1 MPDNNNGNNPSN
13 AGSGSN
19 PDILSSLQG
28 YINNTNTSRNNAIAL
43 LKSIDQTTKQ
53 ILQSGGGMSASN
65 AQNMMPGARGSNTY
79 FQSRTNYSSRGLG
92 GGSFKQFTSTLQ
104 KTMMEELIGNE
115 FKNSLRDIRD
125 KLARDLGVNVEQV
138 PAELGKMLGGKLAG
152 AIKNFGPV
160 NDAIGSFKDTIA
172 GKFNDIK
179 NAYVRGRNQHYAN
192 THGGAAY
199 DPQRSSASTI
209 RDAIRTP
216 SGTSMFGG
224 GSAPGSNSRF
234 AYNIQAQTVIIRANS
249 IIQESERPEGLQGNL
264 SDDALSSILDLLG
277 GGSSVDDM
285 INGISSILNGS
296 ASSAGAGAVGAGA
309 GAAGAAGAG
318 AAGAAGAGAAGAAG
332 AGAVGA
338 AGAGAVGAGITEAL
352 GALAA
357 VAPEILLVIG
367 AIVAVTMVLDA
378 LSDAVKPMVEGSKK
392 LFKSLSDAAN
402 RYEKSREAN
411 MDAAQKRL
419 KADIET
425 MVTTPFDILKSAAQN
440 LYDAWDESVR
450 TINGTQGYNK
460 DQLYDLIGNFAD
472 RLRSEGLERVVS
484 TDTVTTNL
492 AKVLEFGLSG
502 TVAEEFAYLA
512 TKLNAAIPTEDFFNY
527 AGTYSSIA
535 ANAIQQGKSQSDA
548 IAYANSQLE
557 SFASNLLYAS
567 REISGGFTTGLKDAN
582 TLFQQS
588 VQIAQ
593 ASKTNNAT
601 QISGVMTAV
610 SAIVGA
616 VAPDL
621 ATSMT
626 DAIYKAATGGNSSEI
641 VALRSLAGI
650 NASNTE
656 FLKKLS
662 EDPQGVFTTLF
673 DNLGNMQKMSQDSYM
688 EVAEGLSSVFGVSMD
703 AFARVDFN
711 YLAQAI
717 SSMNTSNG
725 SLEENLELLASGET
739 TTNAEQLRMQQIN
752 EYMWNEGLAYV
763 MDNEAARSIQE
774 HMWDEQIARE
784 LMEATYGVEI
794 QGAALEFLEGIRK
807 TIDNILGFLNPFK
820 MFSKV
825 ANLVG
830 SIGEA
835 KAQDIDLTQLLE
847 LGKLGGGN
855 AKALY
860 QLTTRNADLNL
871 TEALVDM
878 MGGVSAYN
886 IASNG
891 RKFASNLLYTGWS
904 NVFDATAGGQGM
916 NALYALVS
924 TGAGKAG
931 QGISSMFNGKSA
943 YSWGTIG
950 KSTASALSSTA
961 GLSATS
967 TANGLAALSAEQK
980 EVSATAQAQETA
992 KQNLTNMLNSMQTY
1006 VEEAT
1011 SKGDA
1016 ADYDEWVKSASSANR
1031 IDNFAEALE
1040 AAGMTEE
1047 AVKSQF
1053 DAATTQAAQ
1062 TAEKER
1068 KLREEKF
1075 WTDTVDL
1082 LTVNNT
1088 MLESI
1093 FDKQTEFFQAIVD
1106 YFIDHLVYSS
1116 SYSHTDVSTVQK
1128 KEKNKSE
1135 TAIYELARALTQN
1148 TTDLLDPTV
1157 QTNAILAQILKL
1169 VNVLVQQGTLNT
1181 ESGAMSNILANMAT
1195 GNWELKVPTSSSSE

>member
-13 AGSGSN
+13 GGSGSN

-92 GGSFKQFTSTLQ
+92 GGSSFRQFTSSLQ

-138 PAELGKMLGGKLAG
+138 PVELGKMLGGKLAG
-152 AIKNFGPV
+152 AIKNFGPID
-160 NDAIGSFKDTIA
+160 DAIGSFKDTVA
-172 GKFNDIK
+172 NKFKEVK
-179 NAYVRGRNQHYAN
+179 NAYVRGRDDNYAR

-224 GSAPGSNSRF
+224 GSTPGSNNRA

-285 INGISSILNGS
+285 INGISSTLKGS
-296 ASSAGAGAVGAGA
+296 ASSAGAAGAGA
-309 GAAGAAGAG
+309 G
-318 AAGAAGAGAAGAAG
+318 
-332 AGAVGA
+332 

-352 GALAA
+352 GELAA
-357 VAPEILLVIG
+357 VAPEIIL

-425 MVTTPFDILKSAAQN
+425 MVTTPFDILKSAAEN
-440 LYDAWDESVR
+440 LYNAWDESVR

-460 DQLYDLIGNFAD
+460 DQLYDLMGNFAD
-472 RLRSEGLERVVS
+472 RLRSDGLERVVS

-492 AKVLEFGLSG
+492 AKVLESGLSG

-535 ANAIQQGKSQSDA
+535 ANAIQQGKSQSEA
-548 IAYANSQLE
+548 IAYANNQLE

-820 MFSKV
+820 MFSKLS
-825 ANLVG
+825 NLVG
-830 SIGEA
+830 SIEEA
-835 KAQDIDLTQLLE
+835 EAQDVDLTQSLE

-860 QLTTRNADLNL
+860 QLTTRNKDLNL
-871 TEALVDM
+871 TENLVNM

-886 IASNG
+886 IASTK
-891 RKFASNLLYTGWS
+891 RKVTSDLLYTGWNS
-904 NVFDATAGGQGM
+904 LFDATYGGHGM
-916 NALYALVS
+916 NALYALAS
-924 TGAGKAG
+924 TEAGKAG
-931 QGISSMFNGKSA
+931 QNVSSMFNGKSA

-961 GLSATS
+961 SLSATS
-967 TANGLAALSAEQK
+967 TSGGLAAISSEQQ
-980 EVSATAQAQETA
+980 EASATAQAQKVAT
-992 KQNLTNMLNSMQTY
+992 QNLTNMLNSMQTY
-1006 VEEAT
+1006 VDEAT
-1011 SKGDA
+1011 AKGET
-1016 ADYDEWVKSASSANR
+1016 ADYDEWVKSASSTNR
-1031 IDNFAEALE
+1031 IDDFAAALQE
-1040 AAGMTEE
+1040 AGMTEE

-1116 SYSHTDVSTVQK
+1116 SYSHRDVSAVQK

-1135 TAIYELARALTQN
+1135 TAIYELAQALTQN

>member
-13 AGSGSN
+13 GGSGSN

-92 GGSFKQFTSTLQ
+92 GGGSFRQFTSSLQ

-152 AIKNFGPV
+152 AIKNFGPID
-160 NDAIGSFKDTIA
+160 DAIGSFKDTVA
-172 GKFNDIK
+172 NKFKEVK
-179 NAYVRGRNQHYAN
+179 NAYVRGRNDNYAR

-199 DPQRSSASTI
+199 DPQRSSASII

-224 GSAPGSNSRF
+224 GSTPGSNNRA

-285 INGISSILNGS
+285 INGISSILKGS
-296 ASSAGAGAVGAGA
+296 ASS
-309 GAAGAAGAG
+309 AGAAGAG
-318 AAGAAGAGAAGAAG
+318 AAGAGAGAAGAGAAGAGAAG
-332 AGAVGA
+332 ASAAGAAGA

-425 MVTTPFDILKSAAQN
+425 MVTTPFDILKSAAEN
-440 LYDAWDESVR
+440 LYNAWDESVR

-460 DQLYDLIGNFAD
+460 DQLYDLMGNFAD
-472 RLRSEGLERVVS
+472 RLRSDGLERVVS

-492 AKVLEFGLSG
+492 AKVLESGLSG

-535 ANAIQQGKSQSDA
+535 ANAIQQGKSQSEA

-820 MFSKV
+820 MFSKLS
-825 ANLVG
+825 NLVG
-830 SIGEA
+830 SIEEA
-835 KAQDIDLTQLLE
+835 EAQDVDLTQLLE

-860 QLTTRNADLNL
+860 QLTTRNKDLNL
-871 TEALVDM
+871 TENLVNM

-886 IASNG
+886 IASTK
-891 RKFASNLLYTGWS
+891 RQITSDLLYTGW
-904 NVFDATAGGQGM
+904 NNLFDATAGGQGM

-961 GLSATS
+961 SLSASSTS
-967 TANGLAALSAEQK
+967 TGLAAISSEQK
-980 EVSATAQAQETA
+980 EASATVQAQKVAT
-992 KQNLTNMLNSMQTY
+992 QNLTNMLNSMQTY
-1006 VEEAT
+1006 VDEAT
-1011 SKGDA
+1011 AKGET

-1031 IDNFAEALE
+1031 IDDFAAALQE
-1040 AAGMTEE
+1040 AGMTEE

-1053 DAATTQAAQ
+1053 DSATTQAAQ

-1088 MLESI
+1088 MLQSI

>member
-92 GGSFKQFTSTLQ
+92 GGGSFRQFTDNLQ

-152 AIKNFGPV
+152 AIKNLKPV
-160 NDAIGSFKDTIA
+160 DEAIGSFKDIVS

-179 NAYVRGRNQHYAN
+179 NAYVRGRNNNYAS
-192 THGGAAY
+192 THDGAAY
-199 DPQRSSASTI
+199 NPQRSSASTI

-224 GSAPGSNSRF
+224 SSAPGGSNRA

-285 INGISSILNGS
+285 INGISSILKGS
-296 ASSAGAGAVGAGA
+296 ASSAGAAGA
-309 GAAGAAGAG
+309 GAGAAGAG
-318 AAGAAGAGAAGAAG
+318 AAGAGAAGASAAGAAGAAG
-332 AGAVGA
+332 

-460 DQLYDLIGNFAD
+460 DQLYDLIGSFAD

-1031 IDNFAEALE
+1031 IDDFAAALQE
-1040 AAGMTEE
+1040 AGMTEE

-1053 DAATTQAAQ
+1053 DSATTQAAQ

-1116 SYSHTDVSTVQK
+1116 SYSHRDVSAVQK

-1135 TAIYELARALTQN
+1135 TAIYELAQALTQN

>member
-92 GGSFKQFTSTLQ
+92 GGGSFRQFTDNLQ

-152 AIKNFGPV
+152 AIKNLKPV
-160 NDAIGSFKDTIA
+160 DEAIGSFKDIIS

-179 NAYVRGRNQHYAN
+179 NAYVRGRNNNYAS
-192 THGGAAY
+192 THDGAAY
-199 DPQRSSASTI
+199 NPQRSSASTI

-224 GSAPGSNSRF
+224 SSAPGGSNRA

-285 INGISSILNGS
+285 VNGISSILKGS
-296 ASSAGAGAVGAGA
+296 ASSAGAAGAEAVGAGAAGAGA
-309 GAAGAAGAG
+309 GAAGAS
-318 AAGAAGAGAAGAAG
+318 AAGAAG
-332 AGAVGA
+332 

-352 GALAA
+352 GALSA
-357 VAPEILLVIG
+357 VAPEILLIIG
-367 AIVAVTMVLDA
+367 AVVAATMVFDA
-378 LSDAVKPMVEGSKK
+378 LVDAVKPMIEGSKK

-425 MVTTPFDILKSAAQN
+425 MVTTPFDILKSAAEN
-440 LYDAWDESVR
+440 LYNAWDESVR

-460 DQLYDLIGNFAD
+460 DQLYDLMGNFAD
-472 RLRSEGLERVVS
+472 RLRSDGLERVVS

-492 AKVLEFGLSG
+492 AKVLESGLSG

-535 ANAIQQGKSQSDA
+535 ANAIQQGKSQSEA

-820 MFSKV
+820 MFSKLS
-825 ANLVG
+825 NLVG
-830 SIGEA
+830 SIEEA
-835 KAQDIDLTQLLE
+835 EAQDVDLTQLLE

-860 QLTTRNADLNL
+860 QLTTRNKDLNL
-871 TEALVDM
+871 TENLVNM

-886 IASNG
+886 IASTK
-891 RKFASNLLYTGWS
+891 RQITSDLLYTGW
-904 NVFDATAGGQGM
+904 NNLFDATAGGQGM

-961 GLSATS
+961 SLSASSTS
-967 TANGLAALSAEQK
+967 TGLAAISSEQK
-980 EVSATAQAQETA
+980 EASATAQAQKVAT
-992 KQNLTNMLNSMQTY
+992 QNLTNMLNSMQTY
-1006 VEEAT
+1006 VDEAT
-1011 SKGDA
+1011 AKGET

-1031 IDNFAEALE
+1031 IDDFAAALQE
-1040 AAGMTEE
+1040 AGMTEE

-1053 DAATTQAAQ
+1053 DSATTQAAQ

-1088 MLESI
+1088 MLQSI

>member
-92 GGSFKQFTSTLQ
+92 GGGSFRQFTDNLQ

-152 AIKNFGPV
+152 AIKNLKPV
-160 NDAIGSFKDTIA
+160 DEAIGSFKDIIS

-179 NAYVRGRNQHYAN
+179 NAYVRGRNNNYAS
-192 THGGAAY
+192 THDGAAY
-199 DPQRSSASTI
+199 NPQRSSASTI

-224 GSAPGSNSRF
+224 SSAPGGSNRA

-285 INGISSILNGS
+285 VNGISSILKGS
-296 ASSAGAGAVGAGA
+296 ASSAGAAGAEAVGAGAAGAEAVGAGA
-309 GAAGAAGAG
+309 GAAGAS
-318 AAGAAGAGAAGAAG
+318 AAGAAS
-332 AGAVGA
+332 

-352 GALAA
+352 GALSA
-357 VAPEILLVIG
+357 VAPEILLIIG
-367 AIVAVTMVLDA
+367 AVVAATMVFDA
-378 LSDAVKPMVEGSKK
+378 LVDAGKPMIEGSKK

-402 RYEKSREAN
+402 RYEKSREEG
-411 MDAAQKRL
+411 L
-419 KADIET
+419 KAAEARMKADFET
-425 MVTTPFDILKSAAQN
+425 VIREPFKILEDAAQN
-440 LYDAWDESVR
+440 LYDAWDQNVR
-450 TINGTQGYNK
+450 IINGTQGYNK
-460 DQLYDLIGNFAD
+460 DQLYDLIGGFAD
-472 RLRSEGLERVVS
+472 RLRAEGLERVVS

-492 AKVLEFGLSG
+492 AKVLESGLSG
-502 TVAEEFAYLA
+502 SVAEEFAYLA

-527 AGTYSSIA
+527 ASTYSSIA
-535 ANAIQQGKSQSDA
+535 ANAIQQGKSQSEA
-548 IAYANSQLE
+548 ISYANSQLE

-593 ASKTNNAT
+593 ASRTNNAT

-662 EDPQGVFTTLF
+662 EDPQGVFTNLF

-763 MDNEAARSIQE
+763 MDNAAAREIQK

-784 LMEATYGVEI
+784 LMESEYSVNI
-794 QGAALEFLEGIRK
+794 KGAALEFLEGIRK

-820 MFSKV
+820 MFSKLS
-825 ANLVG
+825 NLVG
-830 SIGEA
+830 SIEEA
-835 KAQDIDLTQLLE
+835 EAQDVDVKQLLE

-855 AKALY
+855 ATALY
-860 QLTTRNADLNL
+860 QLTTRNTDLNL
-871 TEALVDM
+871 TESLVNM

-886 IASNG
+886 IASTK
-891 RKFASNLLYTGWS
+891 RKVTSDLLYTGWNS
-904 NVFDATAGGQGM
+904 LFDATYGGHGM
-916 NALYALVS
+916 NALYALAS
-924 TGAGKAG
+924 TEAGKAG
-931 QGISSMFNGKSA
+931 QNVSSMFNGKSA

-961 GLSATS
+961 SLSATS
-967 TANGLAALSAEQK
+967 TSGGLAAISSEQQ
-980 EVSATAQAQETA
+980 EASATAQAQKVAT
-992 KQNLTNMLNSMQTY
+992 QNLTNMLNSMQTY
-1006 VEEAT
+1006 VDEAT
-1011 SKGDA
+1011 AKGET
-1016 ADYDEWVKSASSANR
+1016 ADYDEWVKSASSTNR
-1031 IDNFAEALE
+1031 IDDFAAALQE
-1040 AAGMTEE
+1040 AGMTEE

-1053 DAATTQAAQ
+1053 DSATTQAAQ

-1088 MLESI
+1088 MLQSI

>member
-1 MPDNNNGNNPSN
+1 MADNINGNDTTNST
-13 AGSGSN
+13 GSS
-19 PDILSSLQG
+19 DILSELQG
-28 YINNTNTSRNNAIAL
+28 YVQNTNTARNNAIAL

-53 ILQSGGGMSASN
+53 ILQSGGGMSISN
-65 AQNMMPGARGSNTY
+65 AQNMMPGSRGSSTY
-79 FQSRTNYSSRGLG
+79 FQSRTNYSSRGMG
-92 GGSFKQFTSTLQ
+92 GGSSFKRFTDSLESALV
-104 KTMMEELIGNE
+104 EEIVGRE
-115 FKNSLRDIRD
+115 FKDKLREVRD
-125 KLARDLGVNVEQV
+125 KLARDIGVSVEEV
-138 PAELGKMLGGKLAG
+138 PAALGKALGKKIAG
-152 AIKNFGPV
+152 AIKNISPI
-160 NDAIGSFKDTIA
+160 NNAINSVKSAAGSMFDKMHD
-172 GKFNDIK
+172 
-179 NAYVRGRNQHYAN
+179 AYVNGRDASYSAAN
-192 THGGAAY
+192 NGRLYNPTNT
-199 DPQRSSASTI
+199 SASTARDTI
-209 RDAIRTP
+209 RNP
-216 SGTSMFGG
+216 SGTLISRVAPAS
-224 GSAPGSNSRF
+224 GSQSAF
-234 AYNIQAQTVIIRANS
+234 NITTQTVIVRANS
-249 IIQESERPEGLQGNL
+249 IIQESEGLQNPL

-277 GGSSVDDM
+277 GEGSIDEIV
-285 INGISSILNGS
+285 NGISSILQGS
-296 ASSAGAGAVGAGA
+296 ASSASATGLAELGAEATEAGVVGATASTAGAT

-318 AAGAAGAGAAGAAG
+318 AGAAAVVDGLLAVVACPEVLAALSAA
-332 AGAVGA
+332 
-338 AGAGAVGAGITEAL
+338 
-352 GALAA
+352 ALA
-357 VAPEILLVIG
+357 VT
-367 AIVAVTMVLDA
+367 AVTLAMKA
-378 LSDAVKPMVEGSKK
+378 LEPAIEGTKK
-392 LFKSLSDAAN
+392 LFESLQDAAN
-402 RYEKSREAN
+402 RYEKSREQNLKEAEAR
-411 MDAAQKRL
+411 M
-419 KADIET
+419 KADFET
-425 MVTTPFDILKSAAQN
+425 LIREPFEILKSAAQS
-440 LYDAWDESVR
+440 LYDAWDQNVR

-460 DQLYDLIGNFAD
+460 DQLYELMGDFAD

-484 TDTVTTNL
+484 TDTVTNNL
-492 AKVLEFGLSG
+492 AKVLESGLSG
-502 TVAEEFAYLA
+502 QVAEEFAYLA

-527 AGTYSSIA
+527 ASTYSSIA
-535 ANAIQQGKSQSDA
+535 ANAIQQGMSQSDA

-656 FLKKLS
+656 FLKQLS
-662 EDPQGVFTTLF
+662 DNPQKVFTTLF
-673 DNLGNMQKMSQDSYM
+673 ENLGNMQKMSEDAYM

-717 SSMNTSNG
+717 SSMNTSND
-725 SLEENLELLASGET
+725 SLNENLELLASGET

-752 EYMWNEGLAYV
+752 EYMWEEGLAYV

-820 MFSKV
+820 ALSKI
-825 ANLVG
+825 ANVVG
-830 SIGEA
+830 SINEA
-835 KAQDIDLTQLLE
+835 KAQDVDVTQLLE

-860 QLTTRNADLNL
+860 ELTTRNTDLNL
-871 TEALVDM
+871 TESLVEM

-886 IASNG
+886 VASTQRKIASD
-891 RKFASNLLYTGWS
+891 LLYTGW
-904 NVFDATAGGQGM
+904 NNWFDATAGGQGM
-916 NALYALVS
+916 NALYALAS
-924 TGAGKAG
+924 TSAGKAG
-931 QGISSMFNGKSA
+931 QAVSSMFSGKSA

-950 KSTASALSSTA
+950 KSTASALSTASNVSASTSG
-961 GLSATS
+961 GLSAIAA
-967 TANGLAALSAEQK
+967 TAQET
-980 EVSATAQAQETA
+980 SATAQAQKAATE
-992 KQNLTNMLNSMQTY
+992 NLTNMLNSMQTY
-1006 VEEAT
+1006 VDEAT
-1011 SKGDA
+1011 SKGEV

-1031 IDNFAEALE
+1031 ISDFSAALE
-1040 AAGMTEE
+1040 DAGLTEE

-1088 MLESI
+1088 ILQDI

-1106 YFIDHLVYSS
+1106 YFIDHLVYSDA
-1116 SYSHTDVSTVQK
+1116 YDHTDVTAVQK
-1128 KEKNKSE
+1128 KEKEKSE
-1135 TAIYELARALTQN
+1135 TAVYALAQALTQN

-1157 QTNAILAQILKL
+1157 QTNTLLAQILKL
-1169 VNVLVQQGTLNT
+1169 VNILVQQGTLNT
-1181 ESGAMSNILANMAT
+1181 ESGAMSNVLANMAT
-1195 GNWELKVPTSSSSE
+1195 GNWEIQV

>member
-1 MPDNNNGNNPSN
+1 MV
-13 AGSGSN
+13 
-19 PDILSSLQG
+19 
-28 YINNTNTSRNNAIAL
+28 
-43 LKSIDQTTKQ
+43 
-53 ILQSGGGMSASN
+53 
-65 AQNMMPGARGSNTY
+65 
-79 FQSRTNYSSRGLG
+79 F
-92 GGSFKQFTSTLQ
+92 
-104 KTMMEELIGNE
+104 
-115 FKNSLRDIRD
+115 
-125 KLARDLGVNVEQV
+125 
-138 PAELGKMLGGKLAG
+138 
-152 AIKNFGPV
+152 
-160 NDAIGSFKDTIA
+160 
-172 GKFNDIK
+172 
-179 NAYVRGRNQHYAN
+179 
-192 THGGAAY
+192 
-199 DPQRSSASTI
+199 
-209 RDAIRTP
+209 
-216 SGTSMFGG
+216 
-224 GSAPGSNSRF
+224 
-234 AYNIQAQTVIIRANS
+234 
-249 IIQESERPEGLQGNL
+249 
-264 SDDALSSILDLLG
+264 DAL
-277 GGSSVDDM
+277 V
-285 INGISSILNGS
+285 
-296 ASSAGAGAVGAGA
+296 
-309 GAAGAAGAG
+309 
-318 AAGAAGAGAAGAAG
+318 
-332 AGAVGA
+332 
-338 AGAGAVGAGITEAL
+338 
-352 GALAA
+352 
-357 VAPEILLVIG
+357 
-367 AIVAVTMVLDA
+367 
-378 LSDAVKPMVEGSKK
+378 DAVKPMIEGSKK

-402 RYEKSREAN
+402 RYEKSREEG
-411 MDAAQKRL
+411 L
-419 KADIET
+419 KAAEARMKADFET
-425 MVTTPFDILKSAAQN
+425 VIREPFKILEDAAQN
-440 LYDAWDESVR
+440 LYDAWDQNVR
-450 TINGTQGYNK
+450 IINGTQGYNK
-460 DQLYDLIGNFAD
+460 DQLYDLIGGFAD
-472 RLRSEGLERVVS
+472 RLRAEGLERVVS

-492 AKVLEFGLSG
+492 AKVLESGLSG
-502 TVAEEFAYLA
+502 SVAEEFAYLA

-527 AGTYSSIA
+527 ASTYSSIA
-535 ANAIQQGKSQSDA
+535 ANAIQQGKSQSEA
-548 IAYANSQLE
+548 ISYANSQLE

-593 ASKTNNAT
+593 ASKTNNAA

-662 EDPQGVFTTLF
+662 EDPQGVFTNLF

-763 MDNEAARSIQE
+763 MDNAAAREIQK

-784 LMEATYGVEI
+784 LMESEYSVNI
-794 QGAALEFLEGIRK
+794 KGAALEFLEGIRK

-820 MFSKV
+820 MFSKLS
-825 ANLVG
+825 NLVG
-830 SIGEA
+830 SIEEA
-835 KAQDIDLTQLLE
+835 EAQDVDVKQLLE

-855 AKALY
+855 ATALY
-860 QLTTRNADLNL
+860 QLTTRNTDLNL
-871 TEALVDM
+871 TESLVNM

-886 IASNG
+886 IASTK
-891 RKFASNLLYTGWS
+891 RKVTSDLLYTGWNS
-904 NVFDATAGGQGM
+904 LFDATYGGHGM
-916 NALYALVS
+916 NALYALAS
-924 TGAGKAG
+924 TEAGKAG
-931 QGISSMFNGKSA
+931 QNVSSMFNGKSA

-961 GLSATS
+961 SLSATS
-967 TANGLAALSAEQK
+967 TSGGLAAISSEQQ
-980 EVSATAQAQETA
+980 EASATAQAQKVAT
-992 KQNLTNMLNSMQTY
+992 QNLTNMLNSMQTY
-1006 VEEAT
+1006 VDEAT
-1011 SKGDA
+1011 AKGET
-1016 ADYDEWVKSASSANR
+1016 ADYDEWVKSASSTNR
-1031 IDNFAEALE
+1031 IDDFAAALQE
-1040 AAGMTEE
+1040 AGMTEE

-1116 SYSHTDVSTVQK
+1116 SYSHRDVSAVQK

-1135 TAIYELARALTQN
+1135 TAIYELAQALTQN

>member
-92 GGSFKQFTSTLQ
+92 GGGSFRQFTDNLQ

-152 AIKNFGPV
+152 AIKNLKPV
-160 NDAIGSFKDTIA
+160 DEAIGSFKDIVS

-179 NAYVRGRNQHYAN
+179 NAYVRGRNNNYAS
-192 THGGAAY
+192 THDGAAY
-199 DPQRSSASTI
+199 NPQRSSASTI

-224 GSAPGSNSRF
+224 SSAPGGSNRA

-285 INGISSILNGS
+285 INGISSILKGS
-296 ASSAGAGAVGAGA
+296 ASSAGAAGA
-309 GAAGAAGAG
+309 GAGAAGAG
-318 AAGAAGAGAAGAAG
+318 AAGAGAAGASAAGAAGAAG
-332 AGAVGA
+332 

-425 MVTTPFDILKSAAQN
+425 MVTTPFDILKSAAEN
-440 LYDAWDESVR
+440 LYNAWDESVR

-460 DQLYDLIGNFAD
+460 DQLYDLMGNFAD
-472 RLRSEGLERVVS
+472 RLRSDGLERVVS

-492 AKVLEFGLSG
+492 AKVLESGLSG
-502 TVAEEFAYLA
+502 SVAEEFAYLA

-527 AGTYSSIA
+527 ASTYSSIA
-535 ANAIQQGKSQSDA
+535 ANAIQQGKSQSEA
-548 IAYANSQLE
+548 ISYANSQLE

-593 ASKTNNAT
+593 ASKTNNAA

-688 EVAEGLSSVFGVSMD
+688 EVAEGLSTVFGVSMD

-717 SSMNTSNG
+717 SSMSTSNG

-820 MFSKV
+820 MFSKI

-830 SIGEA
+830 SIEEA
-835 KAQDIDLTQLLE
+835 QAQDVDLTQLLE

-855 AKALY
+855 ATALY
-860 QLTTRNADLNL
+860 QLTTRNTDLNL
-871 TEALVDM
+871 TESLVDM

-886 IASNG
+886 IASTK
-891 RKFASNLLYTGWS
+891 RKITSDLLYTGW
-904 NVFDATAGGQGM
+904 NNYFDATAGGQGM
-916 NALYALVS
+916 NALYALAS
-924 TGAGKAG
+924 TSAGKAG
-931 QGISSMFNGKSA
+931 QKASAMFGGKSS

-950 KSTASALSSTA
+950 KSTAGALSSTA
-961 GLSATS
+961 GLSATHTS
-967 TANGLAALSAEQK
+967 NGLSAMSEEAKAA
-980 EVSATAQAQETA
+980 SATAQAQQVAT
-992 KQNLTNMLNSMQTY
+992 QNLTNMLNSMQTY
-1006 VEEAT
+1006 IDEAT
-1011 SKGDA
+1011 AKGDA
-1016 ADYDEWVKSASSANR
+1016 ADYDDWVKSASSANR
-1031 IDNFAEALE
+1031 IDDFAAALQE
-1040 AAGMTEE
+1040 AGMTEE

-1088 MLESI
+1088 FLQDI

-1106 YFIDHLVYSS
+1106 YFIDHLVYSDA
-1116 SYSHTDVSTVQK
+1116 YSHKDVSTIQK

-1135 TAIYELARALTQN
+1135 TAIYALAQALTQN

-1195 GNWELKVPTSSSSE
+1195 GNWELSVPTSSSTEE

>member
-13 AGSGSN
+13 GGSGSN

-92 GGSFKQFTSTLQ
+92 GGSSFRQFTSSLQ

-152 AIKNFGPV
+152 AIKNFGPID
-160 NDAIGSFKDTIA
+160 DAIGSFKDTVA
-172 GKFNDIK
+172 NKFKEVK
-179 NAYVRGRNQHYAN
+179 NAYVRGRDDNYAR

-224 GSAPGSNSRF
+224 GSTPGSNNRA

-285 INGISSILNGS
+285 INGISSILKGS
-296 ASSAGAGAVGAGA
+296 ASSAGAAGAGA
-309 GAAGAAGAG
+309 GAAGAGAARAGAAGASAAG
-318 AAGAAGAGAAGAAG
+318 AAGAAG
-332 AGAVGA
+332 

-425 MVTTPFDILKSAAQN
+425 MVTTPFDILKSAAEN
-440 LYDAWDESVR
+440 LYNAWDESVR

-460 DQLYDLIGNFAD
+460 DQLYDLMGNFAD
-472 RLRSEGLERVVS
+472 RLRSDGLERVVS

-492 AKVLEFGLSG
+492 AKVLESGLSG

-535 ANAIQQGKSQSDA
+535 ANAIQQGKSQSEA
-548 IAYANSQLE
+548 IAYANNQLE

-820 MFSKV
+820 MFSKLS
-825 ANLVG
+825 NLVG
-830 SIGEA
+830 SIEEA
-835 KAQDIDLTQLLE
+835 EAQDVDLTQLLE

-860 QLTTRNADLNL
+860 QLTTRNKDLNL
-871 TEALVDM
+871 TENLVNM

-886 IASNG
+886 IASTK
-891 RKFASNLLYTGWS
+891 RQITSDLLYTGW
-904 NVFDATAGGQGM
+904 NNLFDATAGGQGM

-961 GLSATS
+961 SLSASSTS
-967 TANGLAALSAEQK
+967 TGLAAISSEQK
-980 EVSATAQAQETA
+980 EASATAQAQKVAT
-992 KQNLTNMLNSMQTY
+992 QNLTNMLNSMQTY
-1006 VEEAT
+1006 VDEAT
-1011 SKGDA
+1011 AKGET

-1031 IDNFAEALE
+1031 IDDFAAALQE
-1040 AAGMTEE
+1040 AGMTEE

-1053 DAATTQAAQ
+1053 DSATTQAAQ

-1088 MLESI
+1088 MLQSI

>member
-1 MPDNNNGNNPSN
+1 MPDSNNGNNPSN
-13 AGSGSN
+13 GGSGSN

-92 GGSFKQFTSTLQ
+92 GGGSFRQFTSSLQ

-152 AIKNFGPV
+152 AIKNFGPID
-160 NDAIGSFKDTIA
+160 DAIGSFKDTVA
-172 GKFNDIK
+172 NKFKEVK
-179 NAYVRGRNQHYAN
+179 NAYVRGRDDNYAR

-224 GSAPGSNSRF
+224 GSTPGSNNRA

-285 INGISSILNGS
+285 INGISSILKGS
-296 ASSAGAGAVGAGA
+296 ASSAGAAGA
-309 GAAGAAGAG
+309 GAGAAGAG
-318 AAGAAGAGAAGAAG
+318 AAGASAAGAAGAAG
-332 AGAVGA
+332 

-425 MVTTPFDILKSAAQN
+425 MVTTPFDILKSAAEN
-440 LYDAWDESVR
+440 LYNAWDESVR

-460 DQLYDLIGNFAD
+460 DQLYDLMGNFAD
-472 RLRSEGLERVVS
+472 RLRSDGLERVVS

-492 AKVLEFGLSG
+492 AKVLESGLSG

-535 ANAIQQGKSQSDA
+535 ANAIQQGKSQSEA

-673 DNLGNMQKMSQDSYM
+673 DNLGNMQRMSQDSYM

-820 MFSKV
+820 MFSKLS
-825 ANLVG
+825 NLVG
-830 SIGEA
+830 SIEEA
-835 KAQDIDLTQLLE
+835 EAQDVDLTQLLE

-860 QLTTRNADLNL
+860 QLTTRNKDLNL
-871 TEALVDM
+871 TENLVNM

-886 IASNG
+886 IASTK
-891 RKFASNLLYTGWS
+891 RQITSDLLYTGW
-904 NVFDATAGGQGM
+904 NNLFDATAGGQGM

-950 KSTASALSSTA
+950 KSTANALSSTA
-961 GLSATS
+961 SLSASSTS
-967 TANGLAALSAEQK
+967 TGLAAISSEQK
-980 EVSATAQAQETA
+980 EASATAQAQKVAT
-992 KQNLTNMLNSMQTY
+992 QNLTNMLNSMQTY
-1006 VEEAT
+1006 VDEAT
-1011 SKGDA
+1011 AKGET

-1031 IDNFAEALE
+1031 IDDFAAALQE
-1040 AAGMTEE
+1040 AGMTEE

-1053 DAATTQAAQ
+1053 DSATTQAAQ

-1088 MLESI
+1088 MLQSI